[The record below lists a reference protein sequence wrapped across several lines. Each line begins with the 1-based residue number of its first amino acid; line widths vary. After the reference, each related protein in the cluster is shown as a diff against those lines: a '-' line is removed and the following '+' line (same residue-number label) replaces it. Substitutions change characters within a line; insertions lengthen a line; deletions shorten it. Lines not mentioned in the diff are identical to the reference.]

1 MSESNKSNKYVVYI
15 IIIVILLFIIIFILS
30 KKIKK
35 KSYNIEYNNNIVN
48 DSYNLELGISSFDNT
63 SHYLEPKLLNSEIY
77 EEIHNYEEI

>member
-35 KSYNIEYNNNIVN
+35 KSYNIEYN
-48 DSYNLELGISSFDNT
+48 LELGISSFDNT